1 MEDVTVLS
9 TAEIDGL
16 WTGFSKGEPA
26 AREKLL
32 SLHYQEFRNIARRV
46 LNGEADRLQIQP
58 TDLAHEAAIR
68 VLGLERITWKDR
80 THFLAMSARVM
91 RQTLI
96 DEVRRHKAQKRRPP
110 DVMTLWFEPEA
121 AAHPVMD
128 LDVFDDVLQ
137 RLARVDPDRARIV
150 ELRFYAGLTL
160 EEIASVL
167 EVSISTVQ
175 RSWRAARAWLLKE
188 LKETDD

>member
-1 MEDVTVLS
+1 MDDITVLS
-9 TAEIDGL
+9 TADIDGL
-16 WTGFSKGEPA
+16 WTGFSRGEPA

-32 SLHYQEFRNIARRV
+32 SLHYQEFRNIARKV

-68 VLGLERITWKDR
+68 VLGLERMTWQDR
-80 THFLAMSARVM
+80 THFLALSAKVM

-96 DEVRRHKAQKRRPP
+96 DEVRRYKAQKRRPP
-110 DVMTLWFEPEA
+110 DVMTLWVDPDA
-121 AAHPVMD
+121 VAHPIMD

-137 RLARVDPDRARIV
+137 RLAKVDPDRARIV

-167 EVSISTVQ
+167 EVSVSTVQ

-188 LKETDD
+188 LKDTDD